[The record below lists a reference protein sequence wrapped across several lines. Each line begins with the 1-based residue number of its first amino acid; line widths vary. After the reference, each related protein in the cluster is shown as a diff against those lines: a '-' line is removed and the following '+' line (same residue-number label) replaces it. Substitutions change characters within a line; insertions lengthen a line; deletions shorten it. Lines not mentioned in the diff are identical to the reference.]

1 MKTKEE
7 LGRDIFGIT
16 MKIHEE
22 FPELSKYISEI
33 PKNDSGIE
41 PSKMNLENFKEYY
54 NSLAELLS
62 EYSKTHLTV
71 DEKVN
76 ARSSGNDGYL
86 SYPPSEDIYN
96 EGIEEGDL
104 DPENPSKTKTPN
116 EPAGTPN
123 EKDFKADKSGD
134 DLDVPGSELDD
145 DQERLGS
152 EDEENNYYSLGAD
165 NHNDLEEDKG

>member
-1 MKTKEE
+1 MILK
-7 LGRDIFGIT
+7 
-16 MKIHEE
+16 
-22 FPELSKYISEI
+22 
-33 PKNDSGIE
+33 
-41 PSKMNLENFKEYY
+41 NFKKYF
-54 NSLAELLS
+54 NSLAELLL
-62 EYSKTHLTV
+62 EYFKKHVIV

-76 ARSSGNDGYL
+76 SKSSGNDGYL

-96 EGIEEGDL
+96 KAIEERDL

-123 EKDFKADKSGD
+123 EKDFKADKYGD

-152 EDEENNYYSLGAD
+152 EDEENNYYSPGGD